1 MDGPGDPSYEDIA
14 MSDQVPPIDGMS
26 DAQEQ
31 GYYKLYWMV
40 FIALC
45 VCTALSFAFNTIL
58 GHGAVSANVLIS
70 IVAIIKAALVVMI
83 FMHLKFDWKKVA
95 AIMVPVLIMCV
106 MTVIIFSIDQALAW
120 HAYPESEYPAGEHA
134 ASDR

>member
-1 MDGPGDPSYEDIA
+1 
-14 MSDQVPPIDGMS
+14 MSDT
-26 DAQEQ
+26 QEQ

-45 VCTALSFAFNTIL
+45 VCTALSFVFNFAL
-58 GHGAVSANVLIS
+58 GHGALSASLIS
-70 IVAIIKAALVVMI
+70 IVAVFKAALVVLI
-83 FMHLKFDWKKVA
+83 FMHLKFDWKKVS

-120 HAYPESEYPAGEHA
+120 HAYPESEHPSAGIT
-134 ASDR
+134 DR

>member
-1 MDGPGDPSYEDIA
+1 
-14 MSDQVPPIDGMS
+14 MSEHVPVDGMS
-26 DAQEQ
+26 DSQEQ
-31 GYYKLYWMV
+31 GYYKLYWLV

-45 VCTALSFAFNTIL
+45 VCTALSFVFNLAL
-58 GHGAVSANVLIS
+58 GHGATSATLIS
-70 IVAIIKAALVVMI
+70 IVAIFKAALVVLI

-120 HAYPESEYPAGEHA
+120 HAYPESEFPAPGVT
-134 ASDR
+134 SR

>member
-1 MDGPGDPSYEDIA
+1 MTDHL
-14 MSDQVPPIDGMS
+14 PIDGIS

-40 FIALC
+40 FFALC
-45 VCTALSFAFNTIL
+45 IGTALSFVFNFFL
-58 GHGAVSANVLIS
+58 GHGPMSATLIS
-70 IVAIIKAALVVMI
+70 IVAIVKAALVVLI

-106 MTVIIFSIDQALAW
+106 MTIIILSIDQALVW
-120 HAYPESEYPAGEHA
+120 HESDGPQAYPPITVPQTPVP
-134 ASDR
+134 

>member
-1 MDGPGDPSYEDIA
+1 
-14 MSDQVPPIDGMS
+14 MSDHLPIDGIS

-31 GYYKLYWMV
+31 GYYELYWMV
-40 FIALC
+40 FFALC
-45 VCTALSFAFNTIL
+45 VGTALSFVFNFFL
-58 GHGAVSANVLIS
+58 GHGPMSATLIS
-70 IVAIIKAALVVMI
+70 IVAIVKAALVVLI

-120 HAYPESEYPAGEHA
+120 HAYPESEYPQPIGSAHQ
-134 ASDR
+134 ASE